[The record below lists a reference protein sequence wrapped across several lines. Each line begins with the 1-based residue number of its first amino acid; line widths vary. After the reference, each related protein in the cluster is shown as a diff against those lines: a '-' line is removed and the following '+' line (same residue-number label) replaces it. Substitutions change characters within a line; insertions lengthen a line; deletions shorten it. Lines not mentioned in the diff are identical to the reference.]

1 MPSLRRSLALL
12 LPALFLATATVA
24 QTTDRRS
31 HLVEVG
37 VADSLYSEVL
47 GEHRPFWVHLPNG
60 GDLREGHR
68 YPVIYLLDGGV
79 HLGGLA
85 AVQEYYT
92 HFRLPEMI
100 VVGISNRTHR
110 TRDLTT
116 SSVSARRGTPVVASG
131 GAERFTR
138 FIADELI
145 PTIDRTYPTSGHRT
159 LIGHS
164 YAGLFTIHTLIHH
177 PDLFRNYVAIDPSL
191 DWDDQAFL
199 HDATAALANEDYSG
213 KGLYVSLANQILRFS
228 DTLTLDDVMRDT
240 TEFSLGIR
248 STLEFAQAAE
258 AHSDNG
264 LHFSWGYYEQ
274 DLHGSVPLVSMRDGL
289 VFLYDWWELKHP
301 ALYNDPS
308 TTTAD
313 IVGLIRDRS
322 AALTAGMGEPM
333 AMQEDLLT
341 MLGMMAM
348 DMPQPDKAPA
358 VFDLLLEYYP
368 ESPDAHAA
376 VAEFFESRNDRAQAL
391 RHAREAYALSG
402 SEAHGALVEALT
414 GRR

>member
-1 MPSLRRSLALL
+1 M
-12 LPALFLATATVA
+12 
-24 QTTDRRS
+24 
-31 HLVEVG
+31 
-37 VADSLYSEVL
+37 
-47 GEHRPFWVHLPNG
+47 
-60 GDLREGHR
+60 
-68 YPVIYLLDGGV
+68 
-79 HLGGLA
+79 
-85 AVQEYYT
+85 
-92 HFRLPEMI
+92 
-100 VVGISNRTHR
+100 
-110 TRDLTT
+110 
-116 SSVSARRGTPVVASG
+116 
-131 GAERFTR
+131 
-138 FIADELI
+138 
-145 PTIDRTYPTSGHRT
+145 
-159 LIGHS
+159 
-164 YAGLFTIHTLIHH
+164 
-177 PDLFRNYVAIDPSL
+177 
-191 DWDDQAFL
+191 
-199 HDATAALANEDYSG
+199 
-213 KGLYVSLANQILRFS
+213 
-228 DTLTLDDVMRDT
+228 TLDDVMRDT

-264 LHFSWGYYEQ
+264 LRFSWGFYEQ
-274 DLHGSVPLVSMRDGL
+274 DIHGSVPLVSMRDGL

-313 IVGLIRDRS
+313 LVGLIRDRT
-322 AALTAGMGEPM
+322 AALTAGMGEPV

-402 SEAHGALVEALT
+402 SEAHKALVEALME
-414 GRR
+414 RR